1 MGTNTAI
8 RVAHEGGDRLQ
19 IKIRGHQLFSD
30 QPVEDGGDDTAPTPT
45 ELFLAGLAGCVAFYG
60 ARFLRRH
67 GLATEGLAVTCKYAW
82 AANPTRIGE
91 IDLSVEAP
99 ALPADR
105 REAFSRVIEHC
116 TVHNTL
122 LQPPPVRIRVAPA
135 RPQAVPVPVT

>member
-1 MGTNTAI
+1 MVQA
-8 RVAHEGGDRLQ
+8 AGDLTGIEIATRFRLQ
-19 IKIRGHQLFSD
+19 SD
-30 QPVEDGGDDTAPTPT
+30 VDPIPVATAPTPT

-67 GLATEGLAVTCKYAW
+67 GLATEGLAVSCNYAW

-99 ALPADR
+99 GLTADR

-122 LQPPPVRIRVAPA
+122 LQPPQVRIRVAPA
-135 RPQAVPVPVT
+135 QREVVSASTT

>member
-1 MGTNTAI
+1 MGAHTATI
-8 RVAHEGGDRLQ
+8 RVAHQGGDRLL
-19 IKIRGHQLFSD
+19 IESRGHELRSD

-67 GLATEGLAVTCKYAW
+67 GLGTEGLVVTCRYAW

-91 IDLSVEAP
+91 IDLLVEAP
-99 ALPADR
+99 TLTPER
-105 REAFSRVIEHC
+105 REAFSKVIDHC

-122 LQPPPVRIRVAPA
+122 RQPPEVRIQVAPA
-135 RPQAVPVPVT
+135 QATAA

>member
-1 MGTNTAI
+1 MGTSSATI
-8 RVAHEGGDRLQ
+8 RVEHQGGDRLL
-19 IKIRGHQLFSD
+19 IETRGHELSSD
-30 QPVEDGGDDTAPTPT
+30 QPVEDGGDDTGPTPT

-67 GLATEGLAVTCKYAW
+67 GLATEGLVVTCNYAW
-82 AANPTRIGE
+82 AANPNRIGE

-99 ALPADR
+99 TLTPER

-122 LQPPPVRIRVAPA
+122 RQPPEVRIRVAPA
-135 RPQAVPVPVT
+135 PVAAA

>member
-1 MGTNTAI
+1 MGSKTATI
-8 RVAHEGGDRLQ
+8 RVTHHGGDRLL
-19 IKIRGHQLFSD
+19 IETRGHELRSD

-45 ELFLAGLAGCVAFYG
+45 ELFLSGLAGCVAFYG

-67 GLATEGLAVTCKYAW
+67 GMATEGLVVTCNYAW

-99 ALPADR
+99 ALTADR

-122 LQPPPVRIRVAPA
+122 QQPPQVRISVAPVHA
-135 RPQAVPVPVT
+135 AAA